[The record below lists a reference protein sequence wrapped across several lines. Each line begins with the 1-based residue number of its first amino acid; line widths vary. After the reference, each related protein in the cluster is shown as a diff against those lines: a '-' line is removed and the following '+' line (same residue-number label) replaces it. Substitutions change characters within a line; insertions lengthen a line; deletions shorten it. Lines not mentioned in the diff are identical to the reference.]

1 MQIEYAKESTLTV
14 FHKTALKKFSIQLH
28 SGCRIYAYSSCF
40 VYFYMFVKNQIGKV
54 VYLWTEV
61 IGFGL
66 VGVFKLTFF
75 IFLPCSFGLKHF
87 SDFFK
92 SLSDVTH

>member
-75 IFLPCSFGLKHF
+75 
-87 SDFFK
+87 FFC
-92 SLSDVTH
+92 LALLV